1 MTAPVQPRMLAMDQ
15 RGALPIVTPFS
26 RHRGGMATRGEAMRR
41 IVALL
46 IAGMLLVTAAAPVG
60 AINDG
65 TSNTRSQGTRGRD
78 TAGHHGVPIPA
89 ETREGSNV
97 CIVPS
102 GDSLAPPAR

>member
-1 MTAPVQPRMLAMDQ
+1 
-15 RGALPIVTPFS
+15 
-26 RHRGGMATRGEAMRR
+26 MRR

-46 IAGMLLVTAAAPVG
+46 IAGMLLVTAAAPVV

-65 TSNTRSQGTRGRD
+65 TSNTRSQGARGHD
-78 TAGHHGVPIPA
+78 MAGHHGAPIRA

-102 GDSLAPPAR
+102 RTAQHLLPAEEAVV